1 MVRFYIYLEGRPKI
15 INKWIGDGFEEK
27 WYCFF
32 KNYRVKIYL
41 FEKINKIDKPL
52 AKLRWKEQSYK
63 LSISEIIERI
73 SPQII

>member
-1 MVRFYIYLEGRPKI
+1 MGLKKNDTVFL
-15 INKWIGDGFEEK
+15 
-27 WYCFF
+27 